1 MWARA
6 QIALVVSF
14 SRPTSPRSFP
24 AAATSFSYVSRG
36 FPDAGA
42 SRGDCLAAT
51 IAVRLTLLAVLFAFG
66 FTTAIASAHSMEKV
80 SATPAGWQSPKL
92 LGPIRAFKRRLVE
105 LAAASTTR
113 TAAWRVPANRKY

>member
-14 SRPTSPRSFP
+14 SKPTSPSSFP

-42 SRGDCLAAT
+42 SRGDCFAAT
-51 IAVRLTLLAVLFAFG
+51 IAVPLTLLAVLFTFG
-66 FTTAIASAHSMEKV
+66 FTTAIASADSLGNV
-80 SATPAGWQSPKL
+80 LATPAGWQGPKV
-92 LGPIRAFKRRLVE
+92 LGPIRAFKRSPSSEHIDKPTWVV
-105 LAAASTTR
+105 TTISMGV
-113 TAAWRVPANRKY
+113 A